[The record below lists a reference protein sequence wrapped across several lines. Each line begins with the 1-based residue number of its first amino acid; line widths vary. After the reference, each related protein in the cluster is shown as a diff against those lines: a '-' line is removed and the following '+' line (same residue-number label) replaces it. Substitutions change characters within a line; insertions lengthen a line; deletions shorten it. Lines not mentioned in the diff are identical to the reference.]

1 MRASQYYIPTLK
13 EAPAEAEVPSHKY
26 LIRAGYIRKLAAGIY
41 DYLPLGLKVL
51 RKIENIIRKYMDEAG
66 ALEVLLPILT
76 PAELWKET
84 GRWNVYG
91 KELFRLKDRKG
102 RDFALGPTHEETI
115 TDLVRKDIRSYKD
128 LPKNFY
134 QIQTKFR
141 DEIRPRYGLI
151 RGREFLMKDAYSF
164 DVSEEMAVKSYEN
177 MKETYHKIFRALGL
191 DYLMVEADVGAI
203 GGKYSHEFVVKVPNG
218 EAHIVYCDKCGYA
231 ANVEAAKYEFEL
243 DKLPPE
249 KEKPL
254 EKVYTPNVS
263 SVEEVANYLK
273 VPIEKIVKTLIYV
286 LEGDNIPEDKKFV
299 AVVIRGDRDLNETK
313 LINYFNAFDCRLAT
327 SEELESLG
335 IVEGFVGP
343 IGLKLPLY
351 ADISVKDLYNFVVG
365 ANEKDYHYINVNIPR
380 DFKPIEFVDFSTAR
394 EGDPCPVCKEK
405 LKETTGLEVGH
416 IFLLGTKY
424 SEAMKTYFVDK
435 DGREKPI
442 VMGCYGIGVS
452 RLIAAAIEQNHDEH
466 GIIWP
471 EEIAPF
477 QLQILPLNIKNKDVN
492 EIAEKIYKLAKGN
505 NIDVL
510 IDDRDISP
518 GAKFKD
524 ADLVGIPYRVI
535 VGKKV
540 NEGKV
545 EIQRRKDN
553 LKKEI
558 EIESLEKLLTEGFDK
573 LKEFINNG

>member
-1 MRASQYYIPTLK
+1 MRASQYFIPTLK
-13 EAPAEAEVPSHKY
+13 EAPSEAEVPSHKY
-26 LIRAGYIRKLAAGIY
+26 LLRAGYIRKLAAGIY
-41 DYLPLGLKVL
+41 DYLPLGLRVL
-51 RKIENIIRKYMDEAG
+51 RKIENIIRKHMDEAG

-76 PAELWKET
+76 PAELWLET

-115 TDLVRKDIRSYKD
+115 TDLVRKNIRSYKD

-141 DEIRPRYGLI
+141 DELRPRYGLI

-164 DVSEEMAVKSYEN
+164 DISEEMAIKSYEK
-177 MKETYHKIFRALGL
+177 MKETYHKIFKALGL

-218 EAHIVYCDKCGYA
+218 EAHIVFCEKCGYA

-249 KEKPL
+249 EEKPL
-254 EKVYTPNVS
+254 EKVHTPNVS
-263 SVEEVANYLK
+263 SVEEVAKFLNVSPK
-273 VPIEKIVKTLIYV
+273 KIVKTLIYI
-286 LEGDNIPEDKKFV
+286 LEGDNIPKDKKYI
-299 AVVIRGDRDLNETK
+299 AVLIRGDRDLNETK
-313 LINYFNAFDCRLAT
+313 LINYFNAFDCHLAS
-327 SEELESLG
+327 SEELEKLN

-343 IGLKLPLY
+343 IGLDLPIY
-351 ADISVKDLYNFVVG
+351 ADISVKDLHNFVVG

-394 EGDPCPVCKEK
+394 EGDPCPVCKAP

-424 SEAMKTYFVDK
+424 SEAMKAYFVDK
-435 DGREKPI
+435 DGKEKPI
-442 VMGCYGIGVS
+442 IMGCYGIGVS
-452 RLIAAAIEQNHDEH
+452 RLMAAAVEQNHDEN

-477 QLQILPLNIKNKDVN
+477 QLEILALNTKDNKIM
-492 EIAEKIYKLAKGN
+492 EISEKIYKTALKSD
-505 NIDVL
+505 IEVL
-510 IDDRDISP
+510 FDDRNMSA

-524 ADLVGIPYRVI
+524 ADLIGIPYRIV

-540 NEGKV
+540 KEGKV
-545 EIQRRKDN
+545 ELQKRGEN
-553 LKKEI
+553 KKIEFEI
-558 EIESLEKLLTEGFDK
+558 DKIEGLLSNNMKK
-573 LKEFINNG
+573 LKELLK

>member
-1 MRASQYYIPTLK
+1 MRASQYYFPTLK

-26 LIRAGYIRKLAAGIY
+26 LIRAGYIRKVAAGIY

-51 RKIENIIRKYMDEAG
+51 KKIENIIRKHMDEAG

-76 PAELWKET
+76 PAELWMET

-141 DEIRPRYGLI
+141 DELRPRYGLI

-164 DVSEEMAVKSYEN
+164 DVSEEMAVKSYEK
-177 MKETYHKIFRALGL
+177 MKETYHKIFKSLGL

-218 EAHIVYCDKCGYA
+218 EAHIVYCEKCGYA

-249 KEKPL
+249 EEKPL

-263 SVEEVANYLK
+263 SVEEVAKYLK
-273 VPIEKIVKTLIYV
+273 VPVQKIVKTLIYV
-286 LEGDNIPEDKKFV
+286 LEGDNVPEDKKFV

-313 LINYFNAFDCRLAT
+313 LINYLNAFDCRLAT
-327 SEELESLG
+327 SEELQKLG

-351 ADISVKDLYNFVVG
+351 ADISVKDLHNFVVG

-380 DFKPIEFVDFSTAR
+380 DFQPIEFVDFSTAR
-394 EGDPCPVCKEK
+394 EGDPCPICKEP

-424 SEAMKTYFVDK
+424 SEAMKAYFVDK
-435 DGREKPI
+435 DGKEKPI
-442 VMGCYGIGVS
+442 IMGCYGIGVS
-452 RLIAAAIEQNHDEH
+452 RLMAAAVEQNHDQY

-477 QLQILPLNIKNKDVN
+477 QLQILPLNVKKEEIK
-492 EIAEKIYKLAKGN
+492 ETAENIYNLAKN
-505 NIDVL
+505 NGIEVL
-510 IDDRDISP
+510 LDDRDMSA

-524 ADLVGIPYRVI
+524 ADLIGIPYRIV

-553 LKKEI
+553 KKKEI
-558 EIESLEKLLTEGFDK
+558 EIDRLKEILSQGFDK
-573 LKEFINNG
+573 LKEFIETK